1 MDVLIRK
8 TLYHQNEIDFKH
20 TNMNHKYEFLLKT
33 SRMFHWSNLNQ
44 I

>member
-8 TLYHQNEIDFKH
+8 KKTLYHQSNTDFKH
-20 TNMNHKYEFLLKT
+20 TGMNSKYELILKT
-33 SRMFHWSNLNQ
+33 SRMFHWS